1 MTDQHPTNLMQVD
14 SLCGNFFF
22 FLGGGGGVVVGG
34 VCYKNPLWLKESQ
47 FFKLEIVCS
56 LLFSLLNL
64 FCLATELE
72 IKMALVDC

>member
-1 MTDQHPTNLMQVD
+1 MD
-14 SLCGNFFF
+14 SLYGKGEGGR
-22 FLGGGGGVVVGG
+22 GGGGD
-34 VCYKNPLWLKESQ
+34 YKNPLWLKESQ

-64 FCLATELE
+64 FCLATELV